1 MTKAKDSV
9 HVPIKVQGCSYLVH
23 CAYDANAGVWQAT
36 AARLPGLNLQA
47 ATIEELRDKLPGAIS
62 DLLE

>member
-1 MTKAKDSV
+1 MTKAKDGV
-9 HVPIKVQGCSYLVH
+9 HVPIKVQGRTYLVH
-23 CAYDANAGVWQAT
+23 CAYDTDAGVWYV
-36 AARLPGLNLQA
+36 AASRFPGLNLEA